1 MLIGSRLNKVFLTL
15 MILVSLWLLGRSTTG
30 LDGTEFSGGRLTGPM
45 LDTCETGMLALIVAV
60 ALLYWFPRLSTSIAL
75 VGGLCCLPL
84 PMYFFAP

>member
-45 LDTCETGMLALIVAV
+45 LDTCECSQTRRAAE
-60 ALLYWFPRLSTSIAL
+60 AART
-75 VGGLCCLPL
+75 
-84 PMYFFAP
+84 